1 MVPQLSEQVFLCRPM
16 TILPIK
22 TFQRIPIRPR
32 NSSLFKLNT
41 GHSHTATLFPKGGFI
56 TPPLLRRNQGRSF
69 RGTCSEN
76 RRSSLILIPAAT
88 CKRKLCPLSKRAR
101 RKEQAVGERA
111 VGSANFLSM
120 EMDGF
125 TTESTVIFICLRTG
139 KTAFGLTVRNAGG
152 SGRLRTCIHTSI
164 RQIKVPGC
172 TCWESPT
179 EKASFSI
186 TEPIG
191 RVLRKI
197 NFREVAVKQLTG
209 KCRLAISQCGPKDC
223 ICFEIHLDPVINERL
238 ADPCQKKP
246 YLRPIGLPHRN

>member
-1 MVPQLSEQVFLCRPM
+1 MCRPM

-41 GHSHTATLFPKGGFI
+41 AHSHTATLFPKGGFI
-56 TPPLLRRNQGRSF
+56 TSAPSPKPREEFPRDLFGES
-69 RGTCSEN
+69 
-76 RRSSLILIPAAT
+76 RSSSILIPAAT
-88 CKRKLCPLSKRAR
+88 RKRKLCPLSKRTR
-101 RKEQAVGERA
+101 RKEQAGGERA
-111 VGSANFLSM
+111 VGSANSWSM

-125 TTESTVIFICLRTG
+125 TTEYTVIFICLRTG

-152 SGRLRTCIHTSI
+152 FGRLRTCIHTSI

-191 RVLRKI
+191 SSFKKDQFPQGRGNTTDGQMSACNIRVWPKG
-197 NFREVAVKQLTG
+197 LT
-209 KCRLAISQCGPKDC
+209 L
-223 ICFEIHLDPVINERL
+223 L
-238 ADPCQKKP
+238 
-246 YLRPIGLPHRN
+246 